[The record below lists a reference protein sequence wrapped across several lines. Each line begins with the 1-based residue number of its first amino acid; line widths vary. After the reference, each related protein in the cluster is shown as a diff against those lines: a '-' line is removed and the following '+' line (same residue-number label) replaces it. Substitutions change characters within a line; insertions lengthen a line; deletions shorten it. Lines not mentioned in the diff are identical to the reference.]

1 MDADPTFGILIS
13 DIKRDKDIIL
23 EYHARKEPSREQHRQ
38 LMESKERVDVVNTI
52 NNLIDKWN
60 IEPYEIFEECYRS
73 DESWCIPIDEPY
85 GPDCSQEALDYSIVI
100 HDMFGIDYKCKECV
114 VRATCC
120 NFSNFQRFEDN
131 GECDGISQLL
141 NATIIKD
148 IEDYYLNERNINI

>member
-23 EYHARKEPSREQHRQ
+23 EYHARKEPSREQHRL

-60 IEPYEIFEECYRS
+60 IEPYEIFECHRL
-73 DESWCIPIDEPY
+73 DESWVIRIDEPY
-85 GPDCSQEALDYSIVI
+85 GPDYSQEALDYSIVI
-100 HDMFGIDYKCKECV
+100 HDMLGIDYKCKECV
-114 VRATCC
+114 VSATCC
-120 NFSNFQRFEDN
+120 RFSNFQKFEDN

-148 IEDYYLNERNINI
+148 IEDYYLDERNINI

>member
-1 MDADPTFGILIS
+1 MDANPTFGILIS

-38 LMESKERVDVVNTI
+38 LMKSKERVDVVKKI
-52 NNLIDKWN
+52 NNLIDKWY
-60 IEPYEIFEECYRS
+60 IEPNEIFECGMS
-73 DESWCIPIDEPY
+73 DENWIIPIDEFY

-100 HDMFGIDYKCKECV
+100 HDIFGIDYKCKECV
-114 VRATCC
+114 VRPICC
-120 NFSNFQRFEDN
+120 RFSNFQKFEDN

-148 IEDYYLNERNINI
+148 IEDYYLDERKNND